1 MRIFEL
7 RNRIRIFGS
16 NTNIRIS
23 VDILTIYGKE
33 RSFRERNVPF
43 AKGTFFIR
51 KEGFIQLFQAHWSKF
66 GTERLKIFS
75 HKSCIMYK
83 KTFEA
88 V

>member
-1 MRIFEL
+1 MFIGLMTPDGAIWFRYQ
-7 RNRIRIFGS
+7 RAGM
-16 NTNIRIS
+16 
-23 VDILTIYGKE
+23 TIYRKE
-33 RSFRERNVPF
+33 RSFRDRNVPF

-51 KEGFIQLFQAHWSKF
+51 KEGFIQTFQAHWSKF

-75 HKSCIMYK
+75 HKSYIMYK